1 MTCAHCRGLEAM
13 FDRREAQRALRR
25 YRKRG
30 PAKTTRALTEAL
42 RGADVNGA
50 TVLDIGG
57 GVGAVP
63 HALLEAG
70 ARAATDVDVSSS
82 YVDAARA
89 EAERRGVAPQIAF
102 RQGDFVS
109 LAAEIPEAD
118 VVTLDRVICC
128 YPDVRALVS
137 LSAAHARHLYGL
149 VFPRDT
155 WWARLGIG
163 IINLV
168 LFIMRNPMR
177 TFVHGRNVVDDL
189 VRTAGLSPLFQ
200 RRFFFWQV
208 AVWSRDPRTAV
219 GAGQNLPASIAP

>member
-1 MTCAHCRGLEAM
+1 MTCAHCHGLESIL
-13 FDRREAQRALRR
+13 DRREAQRALRR

-42 RGADVNGA
+42 RGAGVTAA

-57 GVGAVP
+57 GVGAVA

-82 YVDAARA
+82 YVDAARV
-89 EAERRGVAPQIAF
+89 EAERRGIAPQISF

-109 LAAEIPEAD
+109 LAAEIPDAD

-137 LSAAHARHLYGL
+137 LSASHARRLCGL

-168 LFIMRNPMR
+168 LFIRRNPMR
-177 TFVHGRNVVDDL
+177 TFVHRRSVVDDL
-189 VRTAGLSPLFQ
+189 LGTAGFSPLFR

-208 AVWSRDPRTAV
+208 AVWSRDPA
-219 GAGQNLPASIAP
+219 AP

>member
-1 MTCAHCRGLEAM
+1 VSGGPPFRADLARSVRLFRAFGLEQTDPDHFYGMLAR
-13 FDRREAQRALRR
+13 DTVAQLRQ
-25 YRKRG
+25 YTG
-30 PAKTTRALTEAL
+30 I
-42 RGADVNGA
+42 DGA
-50 TVLDIGG
+50 TILDIGG

-89 EAERRGVAPQIAF
+89 EAERRGVAPQIVF

-137 LSAAHARHLYGL
+137 LSASHARRLYGL

-155 WWARLGIG
+155 WWARLGMAIV
-163 IINLV
+163 NLV
-168 LFIMRNPMR
+168 LFMMRNPMR
-177 TFVHGRNVVDDL
+177 VPSAD
-189 VRTAGLSPLFQ
+189 
-200 RRFFFWQV
+200 
-208 AVWSRDPRTAV
+208 
-219 GAGQNLPASIAP
+219 ASNWHT